1 MNEYTYSDALTKA
14 IEIGDTSQLKE
25 IAKEADRKIA
35 SLQKR
40 ASSEIAT
47 KKSAEP
53 ANQVPNT
60 GSKQKTVRGV
70 GRVFKRKQR
79 MADGSVVE
87 DPIWWIAYY
96 RNGKEIR
103 QSSGSNSETKARK
116 LLSKRIKE
124 IASGD
129 YKPGQEKIRFDDLV
143 AGIKEDYKL
152 EGKRSLDTV
161 LSCVK
166 HLELY
171 FRFDKAMD
179 IGPTRVKTYQA
190 SRKDEGASIATIN
203 REVAYLRRMLSIQVE
218 LENLPPR
225 ASFHRLE
232 GENVR
237 QGFLEH
243 GDFQSILQRLPE
255 DVDDLVEYLYL
266 SGWRSGEGK
275 KLEWAEISS
284 DLSIVRLK
292 IEDSKNKRPRILVI
306 AERLLEIIQ
315 KRKSKQVVG
324 CKYVFHRKGKPIKN
338 FRKAWIT
345 ATEDAGFAGKVPHD
359 LRRCAVRNLKRS
371 GVDDTVAMSITGH
384 VTRSVF
390 DRYNI
395 VSEDDLRDAIERQQ
409 AHLDKQPQKS
419 KVIPLPK
426 TG

>member
-1 MNEYTYSDALTKA
+1 
-14 IEIGDTSQLKE
+14 
-25 IAKEADRKIA
+25 
-35 SLQKR
+35 
-40 ASSEIAT
+40 
-47 KKSAEP
+47 
-53 ANQVPNT
+53 
-60 GSKQKTVRGV
+60 
-70 GRVFKRKQR
+70 
-79 MADGSVVE
+79 
-87 DPIWWIAYY
+87 
-96 RNGKEIR
+96 
-103 QSSGSNSETKARK
+103 
-116 LLSKRIKE
+116 
-124 IASGD
+124 
-129 YKPGQEKIRFDDLV
+129 
-143 AGIKEDYKL
+143 
-152 EGKRSLDTV
+152 
-161 LSCVK
+161 
-166 HLELY
+166 
-171 FRFDKAMD
+171 
-179 IGPTRVKTYQA
+179 
-190 SRKDEGASIATIN
+190 
-203 REVAYLRRMLSIQVE
+203 MLSIQTD
-218 LENLPPR
+218 LENLPRR
-225 ASFHRLE
+225 ASFSKLE
-232 GENVR
+232 GETVR

-284 DLSIVRLK
+284 DLRIVRLK
-292 IEDSKNKRPRILVI
+292 IEDSKNKRPRILVL

-315 KRKSKQVVG
+315 KRKSKQVLG

-345 ATEDAGFAGKVPHD
+345 ATEDAGFAGKLPHD

-419 KVIPLPK
+419 NVVPLPK

>member
-1 MNEYTYSDALTKA
+1 MS
-14 IEIGDTSQLKE
+14 
-25 IAKEADRKIA
+25 
-35 SLQKR
+35 
-40 ASSEIAT
+40 
-47 KKSAEP
+47 
-53 ANQVPNT
+53 
-60 GSKQKTVRGV
+60 GV
-70 GRVFKRKQR
+70 GRVFQRKQKL
-79 MADGSVVE
+79 ADSSIVT
-87 DPIWWIAYY
+87 DPIYWIAYY

-103 QSSGSNSETKARK
+103 QSSGSRSETKARK
-116 LLSKRIKE
+116 VLSKRIKE

-129 YKPGQEKIRFDDLV
+129 YKPGQEKIKFDDLV

-152 EGKRSLDTV
+152 KGKRSLDTV
-161 LSCVK
+161 LYCVK
-166 HLELY
+166 HLERY
-171 FRFDKAMD
+171 FGFDKAVD
-179 IGPTRVKTYQA
+179 IGPTRVKSYQT

-225 ASFHRLE
+225 ASFSKVE

-292 IEDSKNKRPRILVI
+292 IEDSKNKRPRILVLTG
-306 AERLLEIIQ
+306 RLLEIIQ
-315 KRKSKQVVG
+315 KRKSKQVLG
-324 CKYVFHRKGKPIKN
+324 CKYVFHRKSKPIKN

-345 ATEDAGFAGKVPHD
+345 ATEDAGFAGKLPHD

-419 KVIPLPK
+419 NVVPLPK

>member
-1 MNEYTYSDALTKA
+1 MN
-14 IEIGDTSQLKE
+14 
-25 IAKEADRKIA
+25 
-35 SLQKR
+35 
-40 ASSEIAT
+40 
-47 KKSAEP
+47 
-53 ANQVPNT
+53 
-60 GSKQKTVRGV
+60 GV
-70 GRVFKRKQR
+70 GRVFQRKQR
-79 MADGSVVE
+79 LADGSIVT
-87 DPIWWIAYY
+87 DPIYWIAYY

-103 QSSGSNSETKARK
+103 QSSGSRSETKARK
-116 LLSKRIKE
+116 VLSKRIKE

-129 YKPGQEKIRFDDLV
+129 YKPGQEKIKFDNLV
-143 AGIKEDYKL
+143 SGIKEDYKL
-152 EGKRSLDTV
+152 KGKRSLDTV
-161 LSCVK
+161 LYCVQ
-166 HLELY
+166 HLERY
-171 FRFDKAMD
+171 FGFDKAMD
-179 IGPTRVKTYQA
+179 IGPTRVKSYQT

-225 ASFHRLE
+225 ASFSKLE

-243 GDFQSILQRLPE
+243 GDFQSILHRLPE

-266 SGWRSGEGK
+266 SGWRSGEAK
-275 KLEWAEISS
+275 KLEWSEISS

-292 IEDSKNKRPRILVI
+292 IEDSKNKRPRILI
-306 AERLLEIIQ
+306 LSGRLLEILR
-315 KRKSKQVVG
+315 KRKDKQILG
-324 CKYVFHRKGKPIKN
+324 CKYVFHRKGKPVKN

-345 ATEDAGFAGKVPHD
+345 ATEDAGFAGKLPHD

-419 KVIPLPK
+419 KVVPLPK